1 MAEITQRDGSWSYE
15 DGRIRI
21 VPGAKAHPVRQ
32 VLGEVAVPLAA
43 VAGITFERDRKGGR
57 LRLRL
62 RDGACPV
69 VRAAEG
75 RLPEGADPYRLV
87 VESGREDL
95 AEYVVAEVRQAL
107 LLEQI
112 PEGPVE
118 RFLLPGPALP
128 VSGGGGDGTAA
139 FDGREVRLTWSWK
152 AKEAK
157 TAQGPVTLSLHD
169 LTGVS
174 WVPAKGMEEGS
185 LRFLTRSGAG
195 KKVAAEHDPHALNLW
210 GLSKKEHTA
219 VLVAAAVLVALA
231 ARGEPERTPGALDKA
246 EEAPPE
252 LPLPPTPA
260 PQPAPADDPD
270 ALLRRL
276 RELGELHRD
285 GVLTDEEFSLAKQA
299 VLRRL

>member
-1 MAEITQRDGSWSYE
+1 MAEITQRDGSWSYD

-32 VLGEVAVPLAA
+32 VLGEVVVPLAA
-43 VAGITFERDRKGGR
+43 VAGVTFERDRKGGR

-69 VRAAEG
+69 VRAADG

-87 VESGREDL
+87 VEAGREDL
-95 AEYVVAEVRQAL
+95 AEYFVAEVRQAL
-107 LLEQI
+107 LLEQL
-112 PEGPVE
+112 PEGPVD

-139 FDGREVRLTWSWK
+139 FDGREVRLTWNWK
-152 AKEAK
+152 GKEAK
-157 TAQGPVTLSLHD
+157 TSGGPTTLPLAG

-174 WVPAKGMEEGS
+174 WVPAQGLENGY
-185 LRFLTRSGAG
+185 LRFLTRSGGG
-195 KKVAAEHDPHALNLW
+195 KAVAAEHDPHALDLW

-219 VLVAAAVLVALA
+219 VLVAAAVLVALE
-231 ARGEPERTPGALDKA
+231 ARGAPQEEPARLAKG
-246 EEAPPE
+246 EAPEE
-252 LPLPPTPA
+252 LPAAPA
-260 PQPAPADDPD
+260 APAAPADDPD

>member
-32 VLGEVAVPLAA
+32 VLGEVVVPLTA
-43 VAGITFERDRKGGR
+43 VAGMTFERDRKGGR

-139 FDGREVRLTWSWK
+139 FDGREVRLTWNWK
-152 AKEAK
+152 GKETK
-157 TAQGPVTLSLHD
+157 TSAGPTTLALAD

-174 WVPAKGMEEGS
+174 WVPAQGLENGH
-185 LRFLTRSGAG
+185 LRFLTRSGGG
-195 KKVAAEHDPHALNLW
+195 KTVAPEHDPHALDLW

-231 ARGEPERTPGALDKA
+231 ARGEPERAPGALDRA
-246 EEAPPE
+246 EAPAQ
-252 LPLPPTPA
+252 LPLPSAPA
-260 PQPAPADDPD
+260 PQAASADDPD

>member
-1 MAEITQRDGSWSYE
+1 MAEITQRDGSWSYDE
-15 DGRIRI
+15 GRIRI

-32 VLGEVAVPLAA
+32 VLGEVVVPLVA
-43 VAGITFERDRKGGR
+43 VAGVTFERDRKGGR

-69 VRAAEG
+69 LRAAEG
-75 RLPEGADPYRLV
+75 RLPEGADPYRLM
-87 VESGREDL
+87 VEAGREDL
-95 AEYVVAEVRQAL
+95 AEYFVAEVRQAL
-107 LLEQI
+107 LLEQV

-118 RFLLPGPALP
+118 RFLLPGPSLP

-139 FDGREVRLTWSWK
+139 FDGHEVRLTWSWK

-157 TAQGPVTLSLHD
+157 TSGGPVTLPLTS
-169 LTGVS
+169 LTGVT
-174 WVPAKGMEEGS
+174 WVPAQGLENGH
-185 LRFLTRSGAG
+185 LRLLTRSGGG
-195 KKVAAEHDPHALNLW
+195 KAVAPEHDPHALDLW

-231 ARGEPERTPGALDKA
+231 ARGEPERSPGALDEA
-246 EEAPPE
+246 EAPLE
-252 LPLPPTPA
+252 LPPTPA
-260 PQPAPADDPD
+260 PQAAADDPD

-276 RELGELHRD
+276 RELGELHRE

>member
-1 MAEITQRDGSWSYE
+1 MAEITQRDGSWAYD

-21 VPGAKAHPVRQ
+21 VPGTKAHPVRQ
-32 VLGEVAVPLAA
+32 VLGEVVVPLEA

-87 VESGREDL
+87 VEAGREDL
-95 AEYVVAEVRQAL
+95 AEYIVAEVRQAL
-107 LLEQI
+107 LLEQVA
-112 PEGPVE
+112 EGPAD
-118 RFLLPGPALP
+118 RFLLPGPSLP

-139 FDGREVRLTWSWK
+139 FDGREARLTWNWK
-152 AKEAK
+152 GKETK
-157 TAQGPVTLSLHD
+157 TSGGPVTLPLAD

-174 WVPAKGMEEGS
+174 WVPAQGLENGH
-185 LRFLTRSGAG
+185 LRFLTRSGGG
-195 KKVAAEHDPHALNLW
+195 KPVAAEHDPHALDLW

-219 VLVAAAVLVALA
+219 VLVAAAVLVALE
-231 ARGEPERTPGALDKA
+231 ARGEAAVEPAALPEA
-246 EEAPPE
+246 EPPAQ
-252 LPLPPTPA
+252 LPPSPA
-260 PQPAPADDPD
+260 PAAADDPD

-285 GVLTDEEFSLAKQA
+285 GVLTEEEFALAKQA

>member
-1 MAEITQRDGSWSYE
+1 MAEITQRDGSWSYD

-21 VPGAKAHPVRQ
+21 VPGAKTHPVRQ
-32 VLGEVAVPLAA
+32 VLGEVVVPLAA
-43 VAGITFERDRKGGR
+43 VAGVTFERDRKGGR
-57 LRLRL
+57 LRLRP

-87 VESGREDL
+87 VEAGREDL
-95 AEYVVAEVRQAL
+95 AQYFVEELRNAL

-157 TAQGPVTLSLHD
+157 TARGPVTLPLQD

-174 WVPAKGMEEGS
+174 WVPAKGMEEGA
-185 LRFLTRSGAG
+185 LRFFTRGGG
-195 KKVAAEHDPHALNLW
+195 KAVAAEHDPHALNLW

-219 VLVAAAVLVALA
+219 VLVAAAVLVALE
-231 ARGEPERTPGALDKA
+231 ARGEERQPAALTAAEVQPALPG
-246 EEAPPE
+246 
-252 LPLPPTPA
+252 TS
-260 PQPAPADDPD
+260 PAPADDPD

-276 RELGELHRD
+276 RELGDLHRD
-285 GVLTDEEFSLAKQA
+285 GVLTEEEFSLAKQA

>member
-95 AEYVVAEVRQAL
+95 AEYLVAEVRQAL

-139 FDGREVRLTWSWK
+139 FDGREVRLTWNWK
-152 AKEAK
+152 GKETK
-157 TAQGPVTLSLHD
+157 TSAGPTTLALAD
-169 LTGVS
+169 LTGVA
-174 WVPAKGMEEGS
+174 WVPPQGLENGH
-185 LRFLTRSGAG
+185 LRFLTRSGGG
-195 KKVAAEHDPHALNLW
+195 KTVAPEHDPHALDLW

-246 EEAPPE
+246 GAPAQ
-252 LPLPPTPA
+252 LPLPPA
-260 PQPAPADDPD
+260 AA
-270 ALLRRL
+270 
-276 RELGELHRD
+276 
-285 GVLTDEEFSLAKQA
+285 
-299 VLRRL
+299 